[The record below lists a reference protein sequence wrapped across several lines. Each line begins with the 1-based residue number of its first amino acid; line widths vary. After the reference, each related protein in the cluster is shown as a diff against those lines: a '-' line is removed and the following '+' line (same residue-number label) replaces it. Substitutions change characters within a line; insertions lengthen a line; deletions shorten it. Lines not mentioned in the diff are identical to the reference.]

1 MSVKKE
7 PLTEKGV
14 LDSEMKQLMTPEA
27 LKELK
32 DLSPTMQQF
41 LLRWLD
47 KRDFIL
53 SEQLKEE
60 LKIFL
65 KDLYEEDNERL
76 CKSVAN
82 VVASQLAET
91 LSPIYL
97 KLEELATGQTN
108 MAVDI
113 KKIKDDQILANLQ
126 TQAIGEKIKSTE
138 QDVETLKEQVAVLQP
153 EAIICFRKE
162 IEDMMPLLRKALKV
176 NSTWNILLRIGGALV
191 LGIFIVFLLLKYWW
205 IKLF

>member
-82 VVASQLAET
+82 IVALQLAET
-91 LSPIYL
+91 LTPIYL
-97 KLEELATGQTN
+97 KLEELATGQAN

-113 KKIKDDQILANLQ
+113 GKIKDDQVKQ
-126 TQAIGEKIKSTE
+126 TKEIKEKIKTTE
-138 QDVETLKEQVAVLQP
+138 EYIETLKDQVAFLQP
-153 EAIICFRKE
+153 ENIITLRQE

-176 NSTWNILLRIGGALV
+176 NSTWNILLRIGGALI
-191 LGIFIVFLLLKYWW
+191 LGIFIVFLLFKYWW

>member
-53 SEQLKEE
+53 GEQLKEE
-60 LKIFL
+60 LKEFL

-82 VVASQLAET
+82 IVALQLAET
-91 LSPIYL
+91 LTPIYL
-97 KLEELATGQTN
+97 KLEELATGQAN
-108 MAVDI
+108 MALDI
-113 KKIKDDQILANLQ
+113 GKIKDDQVKQ
-126 TQAIGEKIKSTE
+126 TKEIKEKIKTTE
-138 QDVETLKEQVAVLQP
+138 EDIETLKDQVAFLQP
-153 EAIICFRKE
+153 ENIITLRQE
-162 IEDMMPLLRKALKV
+162 IEDMMPLLRKSIKI
-176 NSTWNILLRIGGALV
+176 NSVWNILLRIIITLV
-191 LGIFIVFLLLKYWW
+191 TGIVAVFFLFKYWW

>member
-65 KDLYEEDNERL
+65 KDLYEEDNDRL

-91 LSPIYL
+91 LTPIYL

-113 KKIKDDQILANLQ
+113 KKIKDDQVLANLQ
-126 TQAIGEKIKSTE
+126 TKEIREKIKSTE
-138 QDVETLKEQVAVLQP
+138 QDVETLKEQVAVLEP
-153 EAIICFRKE
+153 EAIITFRQE

-191 LGIFIVFLLLKYWW
+191 LGIFIVFLLFKYWW

>member
-82 VVASQLAET
+82 IVALQLAET
-91 LSPIYL
+91 LTPIYL
-97 KLEELATGQTN
+97 KLEELATGQAN

-113 KKIKDDQILANLQ
+113 GKIKDDQVKQ
-126 TQAIGEKIKSTE
+126 TKEIKEKIKTTE
-138 QDVETLKEQVAVLQP
+138 EDIETLKDQVAFLQP
-153 EAIICFRKE
+153 ENIITLRQE

>member
-14 LDSEMKQLMTPEA
+14 LDSEIKQLMTPQA
-27 LKELK
+27 IAELGS
-32 DLSPTMQQF
+32 LTPTLQQF
-41 LLRWLD
+41 LLRWQD
-47 KRDFIL
+47 KRDILL

-82 VVASQLAET
+82 IVALQLAET
-91 LSPIYL
+91 LTPIYL
-97 KLEELATGQTN
+97 KLEELATGQAN
-108 MAVDI
+108 MAIDI
-113 KKIKDDQILANLQ
+113 GKIKDDQVKQ
-126 TQAIGEKIKSTE
+126 TKEIKEKIKTTE
-138 QDVETLKEQVAVLQP
+138 EDIETLKDQVAFLQP
-153 EAIICFRKE
+153 ENIITLRQE

-176 NSTWNILLRIGGALV
+176 NSTWNILLRIGGALI
-191 LGIFIVFLLLKYWW
+191 LGIFIVFLLFKYWW

>member
-82 VVASQLAET
+82 IVALQLAET
-91 LSPIYL
+91 LTPIYL
-97 KLEELATGQTN
+97 KLEELATGQAN

-113 KKIKDDQILANLQ
+113 GKIKDDQVKQ
-126 TQAIGEKIKSTE
+126 TKEIKEKIKTTE
-138 QDVETLKEQVAVLQP
+138 EDIETLKDQVAFLQP
-153 EAIICFRKE
+153 ENIITFRKE
-162 IEDMMPLLRKALKV
+162 LEDMMPLLRKSIKI
-176 NSTWNILLRIGGALV
+176 NSIWNILLRIFITLVGGIIA
-191 LGIFIVFLLLKYWW
+191 VFFLFKYWW

>member
-82 VVASQLAET
+82 IVALQLAET
-91 LSPIYL
+91 LTPIYL

-113 KKIKDDQILANLQ
+113 KKIKDDQVKQ
-126 TQAIGEKIKSTE
+126 TKEIKEKIKTTE
-138 QDVETLKEQVAVLQP
+138 EDIETLKDQVAFLQP
-153 EAIICFRKE
+153 ENIITLRQE